1 MGCSAGRRCSTF
13 GGSSLAGFP
22 AAGRFSSIFGGLG
35 AASGLAI
42 FSAAGGFASGLAGA
56 GAASGLPSFS
66 AAGGFPAVAGALG
79 ANPGATGFP
88 AVGGFSLFSG
98 RTFLAG
104 AGAVGAAKAALPAA
118 FAGITPFPLNSP
130 ACSVA
135 ATAGLPRFV
144 DTNCSLLMPAA
155 RA

>member
-1 MGCSAGRRCSTF
+1 MGCSAGRRCSTL
-13 GGSSLAGFP
+13 GGSILAGFS

-35 AASGLAI
+35 AASGLASR
-42 FSAAGGFASGLAGA
+42 SAAGGFAAVAG
-56 GAASGLPSFS
+56 GAASGLVSFS
-66 AAGGFPAVAGALG
+66 TAGGFPAVAGALG

-88 AVGGFSLFSG
+88 AAGGFSLFSG
-98 RTFLAG
+98 KTLLAG

-118 FAGITPFPLNSP
+118 LAGITPFPLNSP

-135 ATAGLPRFV
+135 AIAGLPRFV